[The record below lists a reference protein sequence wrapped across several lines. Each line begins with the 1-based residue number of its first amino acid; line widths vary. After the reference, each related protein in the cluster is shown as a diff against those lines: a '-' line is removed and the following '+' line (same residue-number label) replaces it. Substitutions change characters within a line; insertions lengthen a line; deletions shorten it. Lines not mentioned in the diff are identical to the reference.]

1 MSGLQSKVGRAVE
14 GRERDE
20 RYYRLVLSRYCCKS
34 TALFRPMPLSY
45 FENKIE
51 YALPYGK
58 VIGKGFLHFSFPDHP
73 TPGKITLGKDG
84 MVEQVKISINSLY
97 GDAENSVI
105 KIK

>member
-1 MSGLQSKVGRAVE
+1 MSGLQSKVGRAGE
-14 GRERDE
+14 GRDRDE

-58 VIGKGFLHFSFPDHP
+58 VIGKRYFCTFPFL
-73 TPGKITLGKDG
+73 ITQHQEKSLLVRTEWFNRLKYP
-84 MVEQVKISINSLY
+84 SIVYMETQRILS
-97 GDAENSVI
+97 
-105 KIK
+105 